1 MNRTYLV
8 IDLKSFYA
16 SVECVERGL
25 DPMTAKLVVAAPER
39 TDKTICLAVSPALK
53 AMGVKNRCRVFEI
66 PRNIEYI
73 MAPPRMQKYIDY
85 AAEIYGVYLKYIAPE
100 DIYVY
105 SIDEA
110 FLDVTNYLSLYGK
123 TPKKMVVFLM
133 EQVKE
138 RVGVRATCGI
148 GTNMYLAKIA
158 LDITAKHAKDFIG
171 ELTEESFK
179 ETLWDYEPLSDFWR
193 IGPGIEAHLHRMGIY
208 TMGQLAACSE
218 ERMYKEFGK
227 DAELM
232 IDHAFGREPVTIADV
247 KTYKPKT
254 NSITQGQVL
263 MSDYSFSDGELI
275 IREMTDQLCLDL
287 VKRRK
292 VTRSVTLM
300 VGYSRSSGP
309 KAETS
314 SNAPWASYMGA
325 MTGGTA
331 SLDFETSS
339 DSVWIPKVVELY
351 RQIVDPRYKI
361 RRVFVNANNIVDE
374 DGEFQISLFSET
386 EENLQRDRRLQ
397 ETMLKVKSRFGKNS
411 ILKGMDYSEK
421 AMTRIRNNQIG
432 GHKRGDDK
440 DSGPDG
446 RI

>member
-25 DPMTAKLVVAAPER
+25 DPMTAKLVVADPER

-66 PRNIEYI
+66 PKNIEYI

-85 AAEIYGVYLKYIAPE
+85 AADIYGVYLKYIAPE

-110 FLDVTNYLSLYGK
+110 FLDVTNYLTLYKK
-123 TPKKMVVFLM
+123 TPKEMAIFLM

-158 LDITAKHAKDFIG
+158 LDITAKHAPDFIG

-179 ETLWDYEPLSDFWR
+179 ETLWDHRPLSDFWR
-193 IGPGIEAHLHRMGIY
+193 IGPGIESHLHRMCIF
-208 TMGQLAACSE
+208 TMRQLAACDE
-218 ERMYKEFGK
+218 DRLYREFGK

-232 IDHAFGREPVTIADV
+232 IDHAFGREPVTIADI
-247 KTYKPKT
+247 KAYKPKT

-263 MSDYSFSDGELI
+263 MRDYSFADGELI
-275 IREMTDQLCLDL
+275 IKEMTDQLCLDL

-292 VTRSVTLM
+292 VTSSITLM
-300 VGYSRSSGP
+300 VGYSRTKGP
-309 KAETS
+309 AAAAN
-314 SNAPWASYMGA
+314 SNQPWAGYMGA
-325 MTGGTA
+325 MTGATV
-331 SLDFETSS
+331 SLDYETSS
-339 DSVWIPKVVELY
+339 DEVWVPKVAELY
-351 RQIVDPRYKI
+351 RQIVDPRFMI
-361 RRVFVNANNIVDE
+361 RRVFVNANSITDE
-374 DGEFQISLFSET
+374 SCEVQMSMFSEDT
-386 EENLQRDRRLQ
+386 EKLKRARKVQ
-397 ETMLKVKSRFGKNS
+397 ETMLQVKNKYGKNA
-411 ILKGMDYSEK
+411 ILKGMDYKEE
-421 AMTRIRNNQIG
+421 AMTRVRNNQIG
-432 GHKRGDDK
+432 GHKRGDNE
-440 DSGPDG
+440 DSVPNG